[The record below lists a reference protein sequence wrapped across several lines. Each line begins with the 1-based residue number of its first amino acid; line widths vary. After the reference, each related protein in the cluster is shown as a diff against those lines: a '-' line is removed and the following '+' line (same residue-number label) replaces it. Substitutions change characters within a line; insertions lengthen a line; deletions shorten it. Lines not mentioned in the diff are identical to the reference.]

1 VSRIDQTRA
10 GDDPREIARQELQ
23 PGEHL
28 VWAGRPGPAAQ
39 PAWQLDRT
47 SLLIAAGPFLAAVF
61 LLWQAVGSAGAWAAF
76 LFLAAGILMLCI
88 ALSPLV
94 ALWRAV
100 RRVRR
105 TVYAITD
112 RRLLVLPGGSRRAL
126 RAFPPEDLDD
136 PEVRDRDDGRG
147 DVIFATVPE
156 IRQTRQGRQT
166 RLAEAAFTDI
176 ADAQRVAREIAR
188 LKARVPAERA
198 PAERVVAEPRP

>member
-1 VSRIDQTRA
+1 MPRIDQTAA
-10 GDDPREIARQELQ
+10 GDDPRDVARRALQ
-23 PGEHL
+23 AGEHL

-47 SLLIAAGPFLAAVF
+47 SWLIAAAPFLAAVF
-61 LLWQAVGSAGAWAAF
+61 LLWQAVDGTGSWADL
-76 LFLAAGILMLCI
+76 LFLAAGIVMLCI

-100 RRVRR
+100 RRVQR

-112 RRLLVLPGGSRRAL
+112 RRLLVLPGGSGRAL
-126 RAFPPEDLDD
+126 RSFAPEDLDD
-136 PEVRDRDDGRG
+136 PQVRERGHGRG

-166 RLAEAAFTDI
+166 RLVEAAFTDI
-176 ADAQRVAREIAR
+176 ADVQRVAREIAR
-188 LKARVPAERA
+188 LKSRAPSERA
-198 PAERVVAEPRP
+198 PARPAVAEPYP